1 MSKGSRVRAGRTR
14 AGVLAHR
21 AAVRQAYQ
29 DERTDTG
36 DGMIRLFSGLLK
48 SGRNRHERRRDAA
61 RARRNHRH

>member
-21 AAVRQAYQ
+21 AAVRESYHA
-29 DERTDTG
+29 EHAENP
-36 DGMIRLFSGLLK
+36 DGMIRLFAGLLK

-61 RARRNHRH
+61 RARRSHRH